1 MVTAPRP
8 VEEDGVVDP
17 AALWGL
23 SSLWFVIFYAAGLVA
38 LGAVTWL
45 ARRGVG
51 RAVLP
56 SPPPELGTDELAYL
70 HGGEYRLAETELARL
85 ISQQKLRVSR
95 PGHLVADG
103 VGEGLSAVILDAARK
118 GARPGDLIGVAKRAR
133 EMAPVVSRLRETG
146 LISSAR
152 NRALRWWGP
161 QVLLA
166 AWLVAGAAR
175 LVSSGLSQTRPVTTD
190 GVIVLVIP
198 ELVLGC
204 LSFAMLCADPGAF
217 RTRAGTALVNALR
230 RARGGGGSARDGEM
244 SARYGP
250 LMHGPAGTVA
260 VSGLSGYPDPDVVDA
275 LADPPGQGPGGP

>member
-1 MVTAPRP
+1 M
-8 VEEDGVVDP
+8 
-17 AALWGL
+17 
-23 SSLWFVIFYAAGLVA
+23 WFVIFYAAGLVA

-56 SPPPELGTDELAYL
+56 NPPPDLSTDELAYL

-85 ISQQKLRVSR
+85 ISQQKLRVHR
-95 PGHLVADG
+95 PGQLVADG
-103 VGEGLSAVILDAARK
+103 VGAGLSAVILDAARNR
-118 GARPGDLIGVAKRAR
+118 ARPGDLIGVAKRAS
-133 EMAPVVSRLRETG
+133 EMAPVVSRLREIG

-152 NRALRWWGP
+152 TRALRRWGP

-166 AWLVAGAAR
+166 AWLVVGAAR
-175 LVSSGLSQTRPVTTD
+175 LVSSGLSQTRP

-204 LSFAMLCADPGAF
+204 LSFAMLCDDAGAF

-244 SARYGP
+244 LARYGP
-250 LMHGPAGTVA
+250 LLHDPAGTVA
-260 VSGLSGYPDPDVVDA
+260 VSGLSGYPDPEVLDA
-275 LADPPGQGPGGP
+275 LAGPPGQGPGGP